1 MGDWAP
7 VRISAGTFGASR
19 DLLVSPQHRMLLS
32 GATTR
37 LLFDASEVLASAH
50 HLVNDHSIRR
60 QPGGVVT
67 YVHLLL
73 DQHEIIY
80 AENCPAES
88 FFPGDQALEALGP
101 PALFS
106 LFECMPELR
115 CHPESFGPTARY
127 CLTRPETLT
136 LTA

>member
-1 MGDWAP
+1 M
-7 VRISAGTFGASR
+7 
-19 DLLVSPQHRMLLS
+19 
-32 GATTR
+32 
-37 LLFDASEVLASAH
+37 LFDASEVLASAH

-115 CHPESFGPTARY
+115 CHPESFGSTARY